1 MREIK
6 FRVYDKKMGK
16 NVTFVSL
23 TQNLIGFHIEV
34 KRVLDGKETIE
45 IVASDKDLVFALYT
59 GLKDM
64 RDKEIYEG
72 DIVIVHHSDGDL
84 TGIIKFGRGMFYI
97 DCLPQED
104 HLFSNCIFTFDM
116 IDTMDIEVIGNIYEH
131 KHLLEDR

>member
-6 FRVYDKKMGK
+6 FRVFIKPLDSMIRAHKL
-16 NVTFVSL
+16 TFASSGDA
-23 TQNLIGFHIEV
+23 LIWVNDTFYFNGHEAH
-34 KRVLDGKETIE
+34 LMQ
-45 IVASDKDLVFALYT
+45 YT
-59 GLKDM
+59 GLEDM
-64 RDKEIYEG
+64 RYKEIYEG

-116 IDTMDIEVIGNIYEH
+116 IDTMDIEVIGNTYENPE
-131 KHLLEDR
+131 LLEVSKND